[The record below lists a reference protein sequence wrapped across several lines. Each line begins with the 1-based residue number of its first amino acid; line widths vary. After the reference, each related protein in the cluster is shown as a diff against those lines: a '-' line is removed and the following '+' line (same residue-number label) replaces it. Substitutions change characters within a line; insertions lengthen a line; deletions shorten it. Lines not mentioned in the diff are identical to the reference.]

1 MLITIFSLRFFRNA
15 NIVINV
21 RISKLKILLPL
32 APDMWFTLTI
42 ILLSALCII
51 LIRPSLFETDKET
64 IKPAKPTNKWDGPKT
79 DPRINK
85 MLAESITLLKNL
97 NVPISNSICPTVKL
111 IGSRRTLGRC
121 CAKGSRKKYTEYDYY
136 IEISGHTLNNPEKSL
151 QNTLIHELLHTVP
164 HGMCHTGEWKKWA
177 KYVSQKTGHTIQR
190 LAENKN
196 E

>member
-1 MLITIFSLRFFRNA
+1 
-15 NIVINV
+15 
-21 RISKLKILLPL
+21 
-32 APDMWFTLTI
+32 MWFTLTI

-64 IKPAKPTNKWDGPKT
+64 YTVNGPNRNKPRQKGPTHKPTLNPAKPINKWDGPKT

-85 MLAESITLLKNL
+85 MLAECTALLKEL
-97 NVPISNSICPTVKL
+97 NVPVSSSVCPTVKL
-111 IGSRRTLGRC
+111 IGTRRTLGRC
-121 CAKGSRKKYTEYDYY
+121 RLQKNSEYNYY
-136 IEISGHTLNNPEKSL
+136 IEISRYTLNNPEKSIR
-151 QNTLIHELLHTVP
+151 NTLIHELLHTVP

>member
-1 MLITIFSLRFFRNA
+1 
-15 NIVINV
+15 
-21 RISKLKILLPL
+21 
-32 APDMWFTLTI
+32 MWFTLTI

-51 LIRPSLFETDKET
+51 LIRPSLFETGNDTVNRTRRNTHKQN
-64 IKPAKPTNKWDGPKT
+64 PAKPSNKWDGPKT
-79 DPRINK
+79 DTRINQ
-85 MLAESITLLKNL
+85 MLAECITLLKNM

-136 IEISGHTLNNPEKSL
+136 IEISGHTINNPKKSL
-151 QNTLIHELLHTVP
+151 QNTIIHELLHTVP

>member
-1 MLITIFSLRFFRNA
+1 
-15 NIVINV
+15 
-21 RISKLKILLPL
+21 
-32 APDMWFTLTI
+32 MWFTLTI
-42 ILLSALCII
+42 ILLSALCAVFIT
-51 LIRPSLFETDKET
+51 PSLFETQKDTVHE
-64 IKPAKPTNKWDGPKT
+64 PRRNAPKT
-79 DPRINK
+79 GRKPVTKKKNVKTDARINQ
-85 MLAESITLLKNL
+85 MLSECTALLKEL

-164 HGMCHTGEWKKWA
+164 DGMCHTGEWKKWA

>member
-1 MLITIFSLRFFRNA
+1 M
-15 NIVINV
+15 
-21 RISKLKILLPL
+21 

-64 IKPAKPTNKWDGPKT
+64 YTVNGPNRNKPRQKKPTHKPTLNPAKPTNKWDGPKT
-79 DPRINK
+79 DTRINQ
-85 MLAESITLLKNL
+85 MLAECITLLKNL

-151 QNTLIHELLHTVP
+151 QNTIIHELLHTIP
-164 HGMCHTGEWKKWA
+164 DGMCHTGEWKKWA
-177 KYVSQKTGHTIQR
+177 KYVSNKTAYTIQR
-190 LAENKN
+190 LGGE
-196 E
+196 ED

>member
-1 MLITIFSLRFFRNA
+1 
-15 NIVINV
+15 
-21 RISKLKILLPL
+21 
-32 APDMWFTLTI
+32 MWFTLTI

-51 LIRPSLFETDKET
+51 LIRPSLFETDKDT
-64 IKPAKPTNKWDGPKT
+64 YTVKGPNRNKPGRNTPKQKPTNPSNKWDGPKT
-79 DPRINK
+79 DTRINQ
-85 MLAESITLLKNL
+85 MLAECITLLKNL

-151 QNTLIHELLHTVP
+151 QNTIIHELLHTVP
-164 HGMCHTGEWKKWA
+164 DGMCHTGEWKKWA

-190 LAENKN
+190 LAEYKN